1 MSNQNMKF
9 KKPEIKK
16 GTVVEIF
23 ACGGQCR
30 GKNSSLL
37 NYVTTDVKSATKKEK
52 VS

>member
-1 MSNQNMKF
+1 MKL

-16 GTVVEIF
+16 GAAVEIF

-30 GKNSSLL
+30 GKNPSVLI
-37 NYVTTDVKSATKKEK
+37 NVITNAKSATKKEK